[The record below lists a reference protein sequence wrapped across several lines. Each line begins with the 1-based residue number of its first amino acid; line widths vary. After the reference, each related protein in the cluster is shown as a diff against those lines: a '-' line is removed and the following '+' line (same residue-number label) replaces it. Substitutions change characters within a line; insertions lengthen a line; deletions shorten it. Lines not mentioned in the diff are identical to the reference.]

1 MVKCLGYKKDNT
13 KCSRTAS
20 GGMYCWQH
28 KTEMREKS
36 KLAEPEVKFQG
47 KVLISDNDTESIIYS
62 YMDLDDLLILL
73 DGERNKLD
81 FIIQKYY
88 SGPMSTSELI
98 TNGHLNTLKWYAQKQ
113 NIRLTNKSMNWAS
126 KVGNLK
132 IMKYLYSIGVKPND
146 NDWDNALNY
155 AHFDIIEYLM
165 TLGYKI
171 SKNSF
176 ELTTNMT
183 TIKWLIHDKNL
194 TPYKTTVTRLCGA
207 GNLEIVRYFYFLGFL
222 PDDKALDYS
231 IRCEKLDM
239 IEYLV
244 ENNII
249 VKLKW
254 SYDVQQKLNKP
265 KNIEIRNYL
274 IKRGLIEIHDGLIK
288 FVR

>member
-146 NDWDNALNY
+146 NDWDNALKY
-155 AHFDIIEYLM
+155 AHFNIIEYLM
-165 TLGYKI
+165 TLGYKV

-176 ELTTNMT
+176 EYTTNMT
-183 TIKWLIHDKNL
+183 TIRWLIVDKKL
-194 TPYKTTVTRLCGA
+194 TPYKTTITRLCGN
-207 GNLEIVRYFYFLGFL
+207 GDLETVKLFLSFGFL
-222 PDDKALDYS
+222 PNDDALECS
-231 IRCEKLDM
+231 IVGESLEMVK
-239 IEYLV
+239 YLV

-249 VKLKW
+249 VKLK
-254 SYDVQQKLNKP
+254 YDHEVQVKLNKP
-265 KNIEIRNYL
+265 KNKEIRDYLINRGFIEIN
-274 IKRGLIEIHDGLIK
+274 DGLMK